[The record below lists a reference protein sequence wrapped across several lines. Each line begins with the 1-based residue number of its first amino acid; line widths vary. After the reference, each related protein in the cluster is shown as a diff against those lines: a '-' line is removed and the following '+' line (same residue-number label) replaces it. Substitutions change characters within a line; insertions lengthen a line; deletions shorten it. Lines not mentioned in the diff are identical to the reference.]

1 MAIKRRSLFLYL
13 AIACFFGILAIFVFD
28 GYVGIHDTVV
38 VTAEERPNEIDPE
51 FWEGQNGRYDY
62 PYYISATWGEPVQF
76 RYEIDN
82 RRFSSYSA
90 VVEASLWKS
99 NEKVLDLFNQ
109 NVSIPS
115 FDEVTLE
122 WALPAEELENAG
134 FRIGEYT
141 VKLKRGEVE
150 LGEGIILSFRSPE
163 ESVPKPPAPV
173 R

>member
-1 MAIKRRSLFLYL
+1 MAIKQRNLFLIL
-13 AIACFFGILAIFVFD
+13 AIAVFIGIVAIFVFD

-38 VTAEERPNEIDPE
+38 VTAEERPNEIGPE
-51 FWEGQNGRYDY
+51 FWEGQSHGKDY
-62 PYYISATWGEPVQF
+62 KYYITATWGEPVHF
-76 RYEIDN
+76 SYEIGN
-82 RRFSSYSA
+82 RRFSAYSA
-90 VVEASLWKS
+90 TIEASVWKS

-109 NVSIPS
+109 NVSISS

-122 WALPAEELENAG
+122 WTLPAEELENAG

-163 ESVPKPPAPV
+163 ESLPKPPTPV